1 MIAKL
6 LKLFN
11 LDWLIWAGVAAGAL
25 SICAALVHRSGYNS
39 GANKERAAA
48 LIQLNKERAAYQA
61 RVDEATE
68 RERRMRE
75 EKAAIEVAWLKVRD
89 QHDAQ
94 LAAAYSRLDS
104 MDLALRG
111 ERDAAARRVRDD
123 TFAAAVARQC
133 GGAQGAAAPAGE
145 GAREVGLLVGDVL
158 RFGAAC
164 AVAAERAGAGV
175 RALLGAWPR
184 GPLESATLGAGAA
197 PAAPAP
203 AP

>member
-11 LDWLIWAGVAAGAL
+11 LDWLIWAAVAAGAL
-25 SICAALVHRSGYNS
+25 AVGAGIMYKSGYGA
-39 GANKERAAA
+39 GANKERAAGNVK
-48 LIQLNKERAAYQA
+48 LNKERAAYQA

-75 EKAAIEVAWLKVRD
+75 EKAAIETAWLNVRNE
-89 QHDAQ
+89 HDAR
-94 LAAAYSRLDS
+94 LAAAYRRLDS
-104 MDLALRG
+104 MDLALRS

-123 TFAAAVARQC
+123 AFASAIARQC
-133 GGAQGAAAPAGE
+133 GGAPSAASAPSE

-164 AVAAERAGAGV
+164 ALAAERGGAGV
-175 RALLGAWPR
+175 RALLSAWP
-184 GPLESATLGAGAA
+184 AAGAA
-197 PAAPAP
+197 SAPGELAR
-203 AP
+203 